1 MIGGAVLLIT
11 ALFPLLNSGKFGLV
25 TKQETPSF
33 LYYIISLPLPILML
47 TGAWLLNPK
56 KQKPGPNEKPH

>member
-1 MIGGAVLLIT
+1 M
-11 ALFPLLNSGKFGLV
+11 ALFPLLNPGKYGLA
-25 TKQETPSF
+25 TKQEAPSF